1 MIWNFFLGNLA
12 NLGHFFSWKI
22 LCIGRNH
29 IFQVEIWQYFAP
41 QKKHLCLAQ
50 HKSFKIKI
58 WTLLKQIWYVVN
70 SSFGLLYIGYKSK
83 TEGTGYGIKWE
94 LLGTSWGTHWK
105 LEEHIENL
113 QICWKQSEIF
123 MGTNWEQQKSNT
135 PALPQKENKP
145 GITCWM
151 LPHIIGSKKYL
162 CQPAVS
168 AVVGVH

>member
-94 LLGTSWGTHWK
+94 LLGTNWGTHWK

-113 QICWKQSEIF
+113 QISWKQSENF
-123 MGTNWEQQKSNT
+123 MGTEKIQHPHPPSKGKKHGPT
-135 PALPQKENKP
+135 
-145 GITCWM
+145 GWM
-151 LPHIIGSKKYL
+151 MPHSIGSKKYF
-162 CQPAVS
+162 CQPAFL